1 MIFPKIRKLVPG
13 FLNEISGENRLVS
26 PVFLARARASARNS
40 KLAFRLVPGVGVE
53 PRGVVET
60 T

>member
-26 PVFLARARASARNS
+26 SVFRARARARNS

-53 PRGVVET
+53 GT
-60 T
+60 TNLSNKKT

>member
-13 FLNEISGENRLVS
+13 FLNETSGENRLVS
-26 PVFLARARASARNS
+26 PVFLARARASTRNS

-53 PRGVVET
+53 PT
-60 T
+60 

>member
-13 FLNEISGENRLVS
+13 FLHEISGENRLVS
-26 PVFLARARASARNS
+26 SVFLARARARNS

-53 PRGVVET
+53 PT
-60 T
+60 